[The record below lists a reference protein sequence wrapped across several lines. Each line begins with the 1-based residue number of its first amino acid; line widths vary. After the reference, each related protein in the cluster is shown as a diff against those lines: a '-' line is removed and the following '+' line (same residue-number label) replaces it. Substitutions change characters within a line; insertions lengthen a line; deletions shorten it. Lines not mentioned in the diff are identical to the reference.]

1 MENGPK
7 EIPVRENTG
16 NLEILP
22 KHREFGSNL
31 LDSKDTGCCNI
42 CRKIFNY
49 FRLVSFAYE
58 IVKLPQGK
66 FSIGQG
72 KTRNV
77 SIGFEFKARVPPP
90 PPFSSRP

>member
-22 KHREFGSNL
+22 KHREIGSNL
-31 LDSKDTGCCNI
+31 LDSKETGCCNT
-42 CRKIFNY
+42 CCKIFNY

-58 IVKLPQGK
+58 IVTLK

-77 SIGFEFKARVPPP
+77 SIGFEW
-90 PPFSSRP
+90 